1 MNSFVSKSNN
11 SPSIN
16 FMFIIF
22 NKLRSIYI
30 FLIFLSI
37 IFLYQLSSAQNQE
50 IIKEVEKHLNQIKT
64 AKAQFKQIGPEKGME
79 RTGFFYIEKPGKLK
93 WEYLNPKKITV
104 ISDNNKVSYYDYE
117 MEELTKIDQ
126 DHTLARLLT
135 THNISLK
142 KMVNII
148 SIIEKKNSVEVIA
161 SKKEK
166 INEMDKYPYLV
177 LNFKRKPTL
186 TIDKIIVVNDEITLT
201 EISLTNLDINTPITE
216 SEFKFKNP
224 SFFAPRDN

>member
-1 MNSFVSKSNN
+1 MNSFIRKSNN

-22 NKLRSIYI
+22 NKLRNIYI

-50 IIKEVEKHLNQIKT
+50 IIKEVEKYLNQIKT

-79 RTGFFYIEKPGKLK
+79 RIGFFYIAKPGKLK

-104 ISDNNKVSYYDYE
+104 ISDNNKVSYYDHE

-126 DHTLARLLT
+126 DHTLAKLLT
-135 THNISLK
+135 TQNVSLK

-148 SIIEKKNSVEVIA
+148 SIIEKKNSLEVIT

-166 INEMDKYPYLV
+166 EVDQYPYLV

-186 TIDKIIVVNDEITLT
+186 AIDKIIVVNDKITLT
-201 EISLTNLDINTPITE
+201 EISLADLDINTPIAE